1 MTREIARLRDLV
13 RELMEYRE
21 NNDVDDAVT
30 AKIEDAMR
38 ECAADIGW
46 FESVLAA
53 DATKDGDGDDEAGAE
68 ASEADVERLETPGK
82 DGAMR
87 AAVDEASTSG
97 TSTPSTPA
105 EAQACLLY
113 TSPSPRD

>member
-53 DATKDGDGDDEAGAE
+53 DATKMV
-68 ASEADVERLETPGK
+68 SIPWRSWPQ
-82 DGAMR
+82 R
-87 AAVDEASTSG
+87 FWR
-97 TSTPSTPA
+97 PSRR
-105 EAQACLLY
+105 C
-113 TSPSPRD
+113 

>member
-1 MTREIARLRDLV
+1 
-13 RELMEYRE
+13 MEYRE

-105 EAQACLLY
+105 EAQAKK
-113 TSPSPRD
+113 PKR